1 MNEPRILY
9 WDGTTSTELQI
20 EKEKPLNVDV
30 NSYRKPLLH
39 GHFWFYHSHIPYF
52 RVIYSGMSSSP
63 SSRLWVGPLLL
74 ILVIALIY
82 IFSLMPNSPPQ
93 RELAPLIDDTHHV
106 RTFRLGDH
114 EITESIDEL
123 KVEVPPEL
131 LSSSC
136 LNGGF
141 LNETDGA
148 CICLHLYT
156 GTHCEKPICSKFGR
170 YSEEEGRCICEGD
183 YVGEHCESRCHGYVN
198 QTTGECQCSGRL
210 FGKACDLVCVE
221 GQVIDGRCRCREGY
235 MGMSC
240 ATCDPTSGRECEI
253 PSKRRGAVN
262 SRLTLSGLS
271 FCMITIGLLCV
282 TARRRRAGPLPPS
295 EDTWYRVFQ
304 PAQSRAA
311 RCRHDLMCG
320 GSWMPRDQALL
331 VAPGRA
337 AVVHGSSRSSS
348 RGRRLA
354 TPPPSYTSVDN
365 LADEQLP
372 PSYEEATR
380 ILENSPTNAALIQE
394 LIDETVQTVEAK
406 EDSPEVAE
414 AGTNTTTTAETQT
427 TQEDENANTTTLSS
441 SI

>member
-1 MNEPRILY
+1 MSPKFPRIRTIKCFY
-9 WDGTTSTELQI
+9 TELSRASRPEPVCAPGRKFGLTYLPSYQQI
-20 EKEKPLNVDV
+20 
-30 NSYRKPLLH
+30 
-39 GHFWFYHSHIPYF
+39 
-52 RVIYSGMSSSP
+52 VIYSGMSSSP

-156 GTHCEKPICSKFGR
+156 GTHCEKPVNASALDVSSAKPATWCVLKVKSSMDGVDAEKG
-170 YSEEEGRCICEGD
+170 
-183 YVGEHCESRCHGYVN
+183 YVGKYVPGNQNSRKP
-198 QTTGECQCSGRL
+198 S
-210 FGKACDLVCVE
+210 FPS
-221 GQVIDGRCRCREGY
+221 GY

-320 GSWMPRDQALL
+320 GSWMPRDRALL

-380 ILENSPTNAALIQE
+380 ILENSPTSAALIQE

-414 AGTNTTTTAETQT
+414 ASTNTTTTAETQT

>member
-1 MNEPRILY
+1 
-9 WDGTTSTELQI
+9 
-20 EKEKPLNVDV
+20 
-30 NSYRKPLLH
+30 
-39 GHFWFYHSHIPYF
+39 
-52 RVIYSGMSSSP
+52 MSSSP
-63 SSRLWVGPLLL
+63 SSRIWVGPLLL

-82 IFSLMPNSPPQ
+82 IFSLMPNTPPH
-93 RELAPLIDDTHHV
+93 RELTPLLDDAHHV

-114 EITESIDEL
+114 EITESVHEL

-141 LNETDGA
+141 LNETDGG

-156 GTHCEKPICSKFGR
+156 GPHCERPICSKFGR
-170 YSEEEGRCICEGD
+170 YSEEEGRCICDGD
-183 YVGEHCESRCHGYVN
+183 YVGEHCESRCHGWVN
-198 QTTGECQCSGRL
+198 QTT
-210 FGKACDLVCVE
+210 
-221 GQVIDGRCRCREGY
+221 GY

-282 TARRRRAGPLPPS
+282 TARRRRAGPLPTS

-304 PAQSRAA
+304 PAQTRTA

-320 GSWMPRDQALL
+320 GSWIPRDRALL

-337 AVVHGSSRSSS
+337 AVVHGNSRSSS
-348 RGRRLA
+348 RGRRLT
-354 TPPPSYTSVDN
+354 TPPPSYTSVDI
-365 LADEQLP
+365 LADDQSP
-372 PSYEEATR
+372 PTYEEATR
-380 ILENSPTNAALIQE
+380 IMENSTNNAALIQE

-406 EDSPEVAE
+406 DESLQVAE
-414 AGTNTTTTAETQT
+414 GSTNATTQT
-427 TQEDENANTTTLSS
+427 STQDDENADTKTTMAS

>member
-1 MNEPRILY
+1 
-9 WDGTTSTELQI
+9 
-20 EKEKPLNVDV
+20 
-30 NSYRKPLLH
+30 
-39 GHFWFYHSHIPYF
+39 
-52 RVIYSGMSSSP
+52 MSSSP

-198 QTTGECQCSGRL
+198 QTTG
-210 FGKACDLVCVE
+210 
-221 GQVIDGRCRCREGY
+221 Y

-282 TARRRRAGPLPPS
+282 TAR
-295 EDTWYRVFQ
+295 
-304 PAQSRAA
+304 
-311 RCRHDLMCG
+311 CRHDLMCG
-320 GSWMPRDQALL
+320 GSWMPRDRALL

>member
-1 MNEPRILY
+1 
-9 WDGTTSTELQI
+9 
-20 EKEKPLNVDV
+20 
-30 NSYRKPLLH
+30 
-39 GHFWFYHSHIPYF
+39 
-52 RVIYSGMSSSP
+52 MSSSP

-82 IFSLMPNSPPQ
+82 IFSLMPNTPPQ
-93 RELAPLIDDTHHV
+93 REFTPLIDDAHHV

-114 EITESIDEL
+114 EITESINEL

-156 GTHCEKPICSKFGR
+156 GTHCERPICSKFGR
-170 YSEEEGRCICEGD
+170 YSEEEGRCVCDGD
-183 YVGEHCESRCHGYVN
+183 YVGEHCESRCHGWIN
-198 QTTGECQCSGRL
+198 QTTGECLCSGRL

-304 PAQSRAA
+304 PAQTRAA

-320 GSWMPRDQALL
+320 GSWIPRDRALL
-331 VAPGRA
+331 VGPGRA
-337 AVVHGSSRSSS
+337 AVVHGSRSSS

-365 LADEQLP
+365 LNDDQSP
-372 PSYEEATR
+372 PTYEEATR
-380 ILENSPTNAALIQE
+380 ILENSASSAALIQE

-406 EDSPEVAE
+406 EEQPTVA
-414 AGTNTTTTAETQT
+414 AATSTTTTTTTHTATTQT
-427 TQEDENANTTTLSS
+427 STVNEDENANNVTMAS